1 MRVGAGA
8 AVVTSWYHRDMTK
21 AATLVPD
28 PVIEEYKKHVDLSL
42 LERNLARSPNERL
55 EAMIDMLELVEE
67 MRLALETKR

>member
-1 MRVGAGA
+1 
-8 AVVTSWYHRDMTK
+8 MTK